1 MPKEQTEHLV
11 HLIKSL
17 SKSEKRQF
25 KLYAQRNKIGNLKF
39 LHLFEAIEKQ
49 EDYNED
55 VILKKNSDIKKSQI
69 SNLKANLYKQI
80 LKSLRLGDV
89 SQNSVSAIREQ
100 FDFARVLYTKGL
112 YMQSLK
118 ILDKAKIAAE
128 EHMQPILKLDIIE
141 FEKYIESK
149 YITRSLEN
157 RAEFLSNESQNTISQ
172 ISKINGLSSL
182 SLKLYGLYIKVG
194 YIRNEK
200 DAEMVRRFFKS
211 ELPNYRIEDMGFLEK
226 LYLYQ
231 SYAWYHYILQ
241 DFVNYYKYSR
251 YWVELFTTPHLIQAH
266 LDDYLKGMHNLM
278 SAQFN
283 TMQYQ
288 NLSASIEKME
298 SLESNIHIQDD
309 NIKTSLFLFIYLSKI
324 NRHFIDGSFDEGIPL
339 IKEIEDNLLSNKFKI
354 DKHRILVFYYKIACL
369 YFGSG
374 NNRAAIEY
382 LNKIINN
389 NDQTLRE
396 DIHCY
401 ARILNLIAHYEL
413 GNMELVEYQIKS
425 VYRYLVRVDELHMV
439 LKEILKFLRKLSAL
453 ESRELIPAFKNLRNK
468 LDSLKQDPYEQR
480 PYLYLDI
487 ISWLESKISGKDV
500 QSVIK
505 QKFKLLK
512 R

>member
-49 EDYNED
+49 GEYDETA
-55 VILKKNSDIKKSQI
+55 ILKKNTEIKKAQI

-128 EHMQPILKLDIIE
+128 EHKQPILMLDIIE
-141 FEKYIESK
+141 FEKYIESR

-157 RAEFLSNESQNTISQ
+157 RAEQLSSQSKSAISS
-172 ISKINGLSSL
+172 IVRINVLSSL

-200 DAEMVRRFFKS
+200 DAEMVKRFFRA
-211 ELPNYRIEDMGFLEK
+211 ELPDYKIGEMSFLEK

-241 DFVNYYKYSR
+241 DFVNFYKYSR
-251 YWVELFTTPHLIQAH
+251 YWVDLFTSSDLIQTH

-278 SAQFN
+278 TAQFN
-283 TMQYQ
+283 TLQYR
-288 NLSASIEKME
+288 NLSDSIKRME
-298 SLESNIHIQDD
+298 MLETEVNIQDD

-324 NRHFIDGSFDEGIPL
+324 NRHFIDGSFDKGVSL
-339 IKEIEDNLLSNKFKI
+339 VQEIEDNLLSNKFKL

-374 NNRAAIEY
+374 DNKSAIEY

-389 NDQTLRE
+389 SDSQLRE

-425 VYRYLVRVDELHMV
+425 VYRYLVRMDELHMV
-439 LKEILKFLRKLSAL
+439 LKEILKFLRKLSGLAHN
-453 ESRELIPAFKNLRNK
+453 ELIPAFKNLRNR
-468 LDSLKQDPYEQR
+468 LDDLKQLPYEQR

-487 ISWLESKISGKDV
+487 ISWLESKITGQDV
-500 QSVIK
+500 QSVIRV
-505 QKFKLLK
+505 KFEQLK